1 MNVECTNLFH
11 FTMSL
16 YPIRNILVPVDFGE
30 NSLNALE
37 TAVVIARRHG
47 ATLHLLH
54 VVDTGFDFLNTG
66 DSYLSINSITENS
79 GDILHALAGSVAQ
92 KHKIIPQV
100 VLAEGCVYQAIIR
113 ESLRCTAD
121 LIVMG
126 THGASGQ
133 RDAFVGT
140 NSYNVFKHAHSAVLA
155 VPSGRIWT
163 QFRRV
168 LFPVRLVV
176 GALARYDFV
185 RSLLS
190 PGTTALEVLGL
201 SYHRADNDK
210 HLMEELVSEISDK
223 LAEDRIK
230 AYVSC
235 LSGRNMVDNILGYSE
250 QKGTDLIVITPSVD
264 VASKHFYVGP
274 NAQRIIHQAGV
285 PVLSVKRVAVPAF
298 G

>member
-1 MNVECTNLFH
+1 
-11 FTMSL
+11 MSL
-16 YPIRNILVPVDFGE
+16 YPIKNILVPVDFGE

-37 TAVVIARRHG
+37 TAAVLARRHN

-54 VVDTGFDFLNTG
+54 VVDNSFD
-66 DSYLSINSITENS
+66 YLHSGETYVSMTSITENS
-79 GDILHALAGSVAQ
+79 GDILQALAGSLAQ
-92 KHKIIPQV
+92 KHKINPEM
-100 VLAEGCVYQAIIR
+100 VLVEGCVYPAIIK
-113 ESLRCTAD
+113 ESIRCSAD

-126 THGASGQ
+126 SHGASGQ

-140 NSYNVFKHAHSAVLA
+140 NTYNVFKHAHSAVLA
-155 VPSGRIWT
+155 IPAGKKWT
-163 QFRRV
+163 QFKRA

-190 PGTTALEVLGL
+190 PGSSLEVLGL
-201 SYHRADNDK
+201 SYHRNEADRNV
-210 HLMEELVSEISDK
+210 MEELFAEISDK
-223 LAEDRIK
+223 LEEDKVR
-230 AYVSC
+230 ANVTC
-235 LSGRNMVDNILGYSE
+235 LSGRNLVDNILGYKE
-250 QKGTDLIVITPSVD
+250 QKDTDLIVISPSVD

-274 NAQRIIHQAGV
+274 NAQRIIHQAAV